1 MVLPPVMDTGL
12 RDQVAIVTGAGRIGG
27 IGEAI
32 ARSLAA
38 EGAKVV
44 LSDIGRSFE
53 RFPEY
58 EVAPRSDIEKI
69 RASLGERAE
78 IVYADVSKE
87 KDVENLVA
95 ATVERFGR
103 LDVLINN
110 AGIGL
115 GLVPI
120 TELTVD
126 AWRQNLDVMA
136 LGTMLGIREAAKQMI
151 RQGGGGAIVNVA
163 SQAGKSGWP
172 LLGAYCAA
180 KFAIVGLTQVAA
192 KELGA
197 HEITVNSVC
206 PGTVE
211 TPLLDLKGG
220 LWEAYSKLYGQP
232 IDELKKT
239 ILPQIPLGRFQTPQD
254 VADLVV
260 FLASKQGRYITGS
273 ALNTSGG
280 QAMH

>member
-1 MVLPPVMDTGL
+1 MDTGL
-12 RDQVAIVTGAGRIGG
+12 KGKTAIVTGAGRVGG

-32 ARSLAA
+32 ARAFGR
-38 EGAKVV
+38 EGANVV
-44 LSDIGRSFE
+44 VSDIGRPFE

-58 EVAPRSDIEKI
+58 QVAGRSEIE
-69 RASLGERAE
+69 RVRTGVRDAGGQAE

-87 KDVENLVA
+87 ADVHGLVRA
-95 ATVERFGR
+95 AVDRFGR
-103 LDVLINN
+103 VDVMVNN

-120 TELTVD
+120 TELTLE
-126 AWRQNLDVMA
+126 AWQQNLDVMA

-151 RQGGGGAIVNVA
+151 RQGEGGAIINIA
-163 SQAGKSGWP
+163 SQAGKTGWP

-192 KELGA
+192 KELGS
-197 HEITVNSVC
+197 HQITVNSVC

-220 LWEAYSKLYGQP
+220 LWEAYSKLSGQSVE
-232 IDELKKT
+232 ELKAT
-239 ILPQIPLGRFQTPQD
+239 ILPQIPLGRFQKPED
-254 VADLVV
+254 VADLAL
-260 FLASKQGRYITGS
+260 FLASRQGRYITGC
-273 ALNTSGG
+273 AINTTGG
-280 QAMH
+280 QEMH

>member
-1 MVLPPVMDTGL
+1 MVWPPIMDTDL
-12 RDQVAIVTGAGRIGG
+12 RDKVAIVTGAGRIGG
-27 IGEAI
+27 IGESI
-32 ARSLAA
+32 ARALAG

-53 RFPEY
+53 RFPDY
-58 EVAPRSDIEKI
+58 QVAPRSDIERI
-69 RASLGERAE
+69 RESLGDSAE

-87 KDVENLVA
+87 KDVANLVA
-95 ATVERFGR
+95 AAVDRFGR
-103 LDVLINN
+103 LDVLVNN

-120 TELTVD
+120 TEITVD

-151 RQGGGGAIVNVA
+151 RQGEGGAIINVA
-163 SQAGKSGWP
+163 SQAGKTGWP
-172 LLGAYCAA
+172 LLGASCAA

-197 HEITVNSVC
+197 HRITVNSVC

-232 IDELKKT
+232 MSGSRTWSSE
-239 ILPQIPLGRFQTPQD
+239 
-254 VADLVV
+254 
-260 FLASKQGRYITGS
+260 ASASTGARRS
-273 ALNTSGG
+273 RTSSPIC
-280 QAMH
+280 AWC

>member
-1 MVLPPVMDTGL
+1 MDTGL
-12 RDQVAIVTGAGRIGG
+12 SGKVAVVTGAGRVGG

-32 ARSLAA
+32 ARAFAA

-44 LSDIGRSFE
+44 LSDIGRPFD

-58 EVAPRSDIEKI
+58 EVAGRSEIEKI
-69 RASLGERAE
+69 RADLRKGGGEAE
-78 IVYADVSKE
+78 IVFADVSKE
-87 KDVENLVA
+87 ADVQGLVA
-95 ATVERFGR
+95 SAVERFGR
-103 LDVLINN
+103 LDVMVNN

-120 TELTVD
+120 TDLTVE
-126 AWRQNLDVMA
+126 AWNQNLDVMA
-136 LGTMLGIREAAKQMI
+136 LGTMLGIREAARQMI
-151 RQGGGGAIVNVA
+151 RQGEGGAIINVA
-163 SQAGKSGWP
+163 SQAGKTGWP

-192 KELGA
+192 KELGR

-211 TPLLDLKGG
+211 TPLLGLRGG
-220 LWEAYSKLYGQP
+220 LWEAYSKFFGQSVE
-232 IDELKKT
+232 ELKAT
-239 ILPQIPLGRFQTPQD
+239 TLPQIPLGRFQKPED
-254 VADLVV
+254 VADLVL

-273 ALNTSGG
+273 AINTTGG
-280 QAMH
+280 QEMH

>member
-1 MVLPPVMDTGL
+1 MDSGL
-12 RDQVAIVTGAGRIGG
+12 SGKVAVVTGAGRVGG

-38 EGAKVV
+38 EGAKIV

-53 RFPEY
+53 RFPDY
-58 EVAPRSDIEKI
+58 QVAARSEIDTI
-69 RASLGERAE
+69 RADLAKKGTDAE
-78 IVYADVSKE
+78 VIFADVSKE
-87 KDVENLVA
+87 DDVA
-95 ATVERFGR
+95 ALVRRTVERFGR
-103 LDVLINN
+103 LDVMVNN

-136 LGTMLGIREAAKQMI
+136 LGTMLGIRESACQMI
-151 RQGGGGAIVNVA
+151 RQGEGGAIINVA
-163 SQAGKSGWP
+163 SQAGKTGWP

-192 KELGA
+192 KELGR
-197 HEITVNSVC
+197 HNITVNSVC

-211 TPLLDLKGG
+211 TPLLDLRGG
-220 LWEAYSKLYGQP
+220 LWEAYSKLSGQSVE
-232 IDELKKT
+232 ELKKS
-239 ILPQIPLGRFQTPQD
+239 ILPQIPLGRFQKPQD
-254 VADLVV
+254 VADLVR
-260 FLASKQGRYITGS
+260 FLASAQGRYITGS
-273 ALNTSGG
+273 AINTTGG
-280 QAMH
+280 QEMH